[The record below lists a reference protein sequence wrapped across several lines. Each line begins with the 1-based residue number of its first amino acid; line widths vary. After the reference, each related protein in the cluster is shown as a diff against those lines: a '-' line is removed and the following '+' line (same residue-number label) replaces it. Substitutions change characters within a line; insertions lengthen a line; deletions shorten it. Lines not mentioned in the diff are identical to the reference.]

1 MGSGYMEVA
10 VITSRILHAVRRNL
24 GLIAVSGVLLAGGFG
39 CNAGGADMLTF
50 AQDARAKGLKQMN
63 AGDYEAA
70 SGSFRSATRQDPRDY
85 KSFYYLGTCYEKSG
99 SYQQAAQAYQA
110 SLKVMD
116 VTLEG
121 QEDKAWRAK
130 TIDGLAIAV
139 AKGTDK
145 TANITMPQPGKK
157 PAEDAWLRAKV
168 LRYTGDADAALEAYN
183 QAALQDPNDFYIAKD
198 HALYLTEL
206 GQTQVA
212 DVQLRRAYRMNSKDP
227 EVIAAL
233 QKVGTVPGPA
243 LKEKNEL
250 AKPPIPQ
257 GPIPELKVPKF
268 GSTGSSGSAP
278 SASTGSTATGSATV
292 EAPRD

>member
-1 MGSGYMEVA
+1 MLVGGIGCA
-10 VITSRILHAVRRNL
+10 AGTS
-24 GLIAVSGVLLAGGFG
+24 
-39 CNAGGADMLTF
+39 DMLTF
-50 AQDARAKGLKQMN
+50 AQDARDKGLKQMK
-63 AGDYEAA
+63 AGDYEGA

-85 KSFYYLGTCYEKSG
+85 KSFYFLGTCYEKTG
-99 SYQQAAQAYQA
+99 SYQQAAQSYQA

-121 QEDKAWRAK
+121 QQDKAWRAK

-139 AKGTDK
+139 SKGTDK
-145 TANITMPQPGKK
+145 TAHSAMPQPGKR
-157 PAEDAWLRAKV
+157 PAEDAWLRAKI
-168 LRYTGDADAALEAYN
+168 LRYTGDADAAIEAYN

-198 HALYLTEL
+198 QGLYLAEL
-206 GQTQVA
+206 GQNQVA

-233 QKVGTVPGPA
+233 QKMGTVPGPA

-257 GPIPELKVPKF
+257 GPLPEWQVPKF
-268 GSTGSSGSAP
+268 GSGGSSSGSTP
-278 SASTGSTATGSATV
+278 SASTGAAGSGSASL
-292 EAPRD
+292 ESPRD